1 MGERSAEAVLI
12 SGVYGAGKSS
22 VAEEIAF
29 LLEQRGVLYALLDLD
44 YLGWASAGSGSRAAG
59 FRLMLRNL
67 EAVAAN
73 YLQAGIR
80 LLVLA
85 HFVRDGAELQG
96 VREALGIP
104 LRVVRLEV
112 PLADIER
119 RLASDVTSGR
129 RDDLRAAASSIAAS
143 EGAGIEDVLISN
155 DRPIQTVARD
165 VLTFLGWP

>member
-1 MGERSAEAVLI
+1 MSERGAQAVLI
-12 SGVYGAGKSS
+12 SGVFGAGKSS

-44 YLGWASAGSGSRAAG
+44 YLGWASAGGGGREAG

-73 YLQAGIR
+73 YLQAGVR
-80 LLVLA
+80 LFVLA
-85 HFVRDGAELQG
+85 HFVRDGAEVRG
-96 VREALGIP
+96 VREALGVP

-129 RDDLRAAASSIAAS
+129 RDDR
-143 EGAGIEDVLISN
+143 E
-155 DRPIQTVARD
+155 
-165 VLTFLGWP
+165 VLTFLGWL

>member
-1 MGERSAEAVLI
+1 MGERDAEAVLI
-12 SGVYGAGKSS
+12 SGVFGAGKSS

-44 YLGWASAGSGSRAAG
+44 YLGWTSVGGGSRAAG

-67 EAVAAN
+67 EAVAGN
-73 YLQAGIR
+73 YLQAGVR
-80 LLVLA
+80 RLVLA
-85 HFVRDGAELQG
+85 HFVRDSAELRG

-129 RDDLRAAASSIAAS
+129 RDDLREAASSIAAS

-155 DRPIQTVARD
+155 DRPIGTVARD
-165 VLTFLGWP
+165 VLAFLGWA